1 MNVSNHVLF
10 SIETDFEIL
19 ELLPYTAGN
28 LTRPVKKIVWFSYSW
43 TQNVLDSASALKW
56 KCIFSG
62 SLSYLAL
69 LGRVHW
75 GPNRTAPILNR

>member
-1 MNVSNHVLF
+1 MFPIMFYFPLKL
-10 SIETDFEIL
+10 IFEIL

-28 LTRPVKKIVWFSYSW
+28 LTRPVKKIFGFSYFW
-43 TQNVLDSASALKW
+43 TQNVLDSASALNW

-75 GPNRTAPILNR
+75 GPNRTAPILNM